1 MLIDAQRPWRVDWL
15 SDGLFDDGWT
25 RPGRAVHVRVFALP
39 GQRTP
44 VVRTITFGLRT
55 PAGVA
60 SRRFELSS
68 NQGVVRAV
76 ASADTLFQ
84 GIAVCVPARGYGEV
98 RLNVTGSS
106 PIPGDLATYATSLR
120 PRTGGVFVSQIGL
133 ADELGGACPAK
144 R

>member
-1 MLIDAQRPWRVDWL
+1 
-15 SDGLFDDGWT
+15 
-25 RPGRAVHVRVFALP
+25 
-39 GQRTP
+39 
-44 VVRTITFGLRT
+44 LRT
-55 PAGVA
+55 PAGVG

-68 NQGVVRAV
+68 NQRVVRAA

-84 GIAVCVPARGYGEV
+84 GIAVCVPGHGFSDV
-98 RLNVTGSS
+98 RLHVEGSS

-133 ADELGGACPAK
+133 ADELGGACTPK